1 VSATPDVPPPP
12 DPSLPS
18 DDAPDLEFALNAAD
32 AGLRLDVSLTK
43 AQPQFSRNF
52 IRHMINDGA
61 ILINGKTVKPS
72 YTVRGGEQVS
82 IEIPEPEVIE
92 ARPENIPL
100 NVIFEDSDI
109 IVVNKPPGM
118 VTHPSS
124 GHTSGS
130 LVNALLFHCKDLSS
144 INGKLRPGIVHRL
157 DKDTSG
163 AIIAAKNDAAH
174 RSLADQFSGRTVKKE
189 YAAIAWGKPLKDTF
203 FNDGRI
209 GRHPIRRTEMSV
221 IKSDS
226 DGREAY
232 TDFEVLERFP
242 KKNAFFVRAMPKT
255 GRTHQIRVHLA
266 KLGFPILADV
276 LYGKESALPDLGL
289 ARHALHAYRLSV
301 THPATGKYLTFEAPI
316 PDDMSTALS
325 SLRH

>member
-1 VSATPDVPPPP
+1 M
-12 DPSLPS
+12 
-18 DDAPDLEFALNAAD
+18 
-32 AGLRLDVSLTK
+32 K
-43 AQPQFSRNF
+43 
-52 IRHMINDGA
+52 
-61 ILINGKTVKPS
+61 
-72 YTVRGGEQVS
+72 GGEQVS

-92 ARPENIPL
+92 ARPEDIPL
-100 NVIFEDSDI
+100 NIIFEDSDI

-124 GHTSGS
+124 GHNSGS

-163 AIIAAKNDAAH
+163 AIVAAKNDAAH

-189 YAAIAWGKPLKDTF
+189 YAAIAWGKPLKDKF

-221 IKSDS
+221 LKGAD

-232 TDFEVLERFP
+232 TDFEVTERFP
-242 KKNAFFVRAMPKT
+242 TKNAFFVRAMPKT

-266 KLGFPILADV
+266 KLGFPILCDE
-276 LYGKESALPDLGL
+276 LYGKETELPDLGL
-289 ARHALHAYRLSV
+289 TRHALHAFRLSV
-301 THPATGKYLTFEAPI
+301 GIPPQEADVRG
-316 PDDMSTALS
+316 PDS
-325 SLRH
+325 R